1 MKTLGKGMDGVTL
14 DFAEQLQHFENQ
26 RIVDQLCA
34 DIQEQRAQQERAL
47 KEIKEDSKMVAVW
60 AGLFAAI
67 VLIEFAAG
75 TLLELLP

>member
-34 DIQEQRAQQERAL
+34 DIQEQREAQKRAL
-47 KEIKEDSKMVAVW
+47 KEIKEDFTIVVVW
-60 AGLFAAI
+60 AGLPIAI
-67 VLIEFAAG
+67 ILIEFAAG